1 MEFQEDQLKKL
12 SELLHYVNEHSDF
25 YKKRFAENKID
36 VEHFNI
42 LEEFQKI
49 PFTTKEDLQKSNL
62 EFLCVSKTQIRDW
75 VTTSGTSGDPVWF
88 GLTEGDLRRL
98 SYNESLSFK
107 RMGLAPG
114 DQVQLTTT
122 LDRRFLAGLA
132 YYQGAQQMGLG
143 VVRVGSGVPELQWNT
158 ILTVKPRA
166 LVCVPSFLLK
176 MIEYAET
183 NDIDMNATSVK
194 KVLCIG
200 EPIRNE
206 NLEMNTLAARIKAKW
221 NVELFS
227 TYASTEMGTAFTE
240 CCEGKG
246 GHLIPEL
253 LKIEIIDDEGNVLP
267 NSSVGEL
274 VITTLGVEGM
284 PLIRFKTGD
293 VVQGFE
299 GVCACGDSNL
309 RLGPVLGRKN
319 QMIKYKGTSLYP
331 PAFIDILNDLTI
343 VSNYI
348 IEIDS
353 NDLGEDEIIVRIS
366 FANSPSLTE
375 EEILLNQIKDKFRA
389 KLRVA
394 PKIQKDEFEWIQK
407 LKFPENSRKSVTF
420 IDKRNKKIPRNI

>member
-366 FANSPSLTE
+366 LANSPSLTE